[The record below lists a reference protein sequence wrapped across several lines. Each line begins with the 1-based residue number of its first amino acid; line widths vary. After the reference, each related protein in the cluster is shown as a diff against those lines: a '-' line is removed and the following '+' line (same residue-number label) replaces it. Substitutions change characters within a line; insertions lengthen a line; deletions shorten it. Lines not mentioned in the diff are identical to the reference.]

1 MIRLSL
7 LKLFLL
13 ISSTHA
19 APSTIGASMRS
30 ARANGHASFQINAEK
45 ADGSTFQFNV
55 VEASIPA
62 LNANTQL
69 KLADG
74 STSSIGAG
82 VLHTLL
88 VSDGDNG
95 ETFALLAVDED
106 DNVHGIVD
114 RKNEKPMKIRQNG
127 NNGKAFAEEE
137 TNLVAPDWSCG
148 TDHVDAEG
156 NPFHRDLE
164 EDHHHDHEHEHDHRD
179 HSHHDHSHH
188 HKIES
193 AMQSLSKQLRGTK
206 INPLNKQP
214 VRHLQS
220 SSNYNYQVDLYMEID
235 NAFVTRSGGTMQT
248 ALNYINS
255 LVTAANVVY
264 EVEIDTHLHVAFVEL
279 NTVYDLST
287 STSDALSIMRTTYAN
302 SVWHTAGIDL
312 HHALLGKGLGGG
324 IAYVGVLCRS
334 DYGYG
339 LTASI
344 GGSFVSLDYRVVWDL
359 VAFMHELGHNFNS
372 PHSHDT
378 NGYNPAIDTC
388 GTTCPAS
395 STNTKWSTIMSYCHL
410 CSGSYANQMYSFG
423 GSYSGA
429 GTKTDVNSW
438 INDVELM
445 NNGNTVRAS
454 VDPRREAHRMYYHAS
469 TRGSCLAVPVAPA
482 TPAPVTPKPTNAPV
496 TPKPTNAPVT
506 SKPTNAPVSSA
517 PVTPSPTDAPVTS
530 APVTPKPTDAPV
542 TAAPVTPQPTD
553 APVTASPTKAPI
565 TNPPTTATNCEDP
578 NITQTDCIAA
588 PNCEWIK
595 VKRNGYCRFSTSNP
609 NPPSPTPPTTPNPTG
624 GGGGTCDGV
633 GASCTASS
641 GNCCNGCQMKGK
653 WANTC
658 K

>member
-13 ISSTHA
+13 VSSTHA

-30 ARANGHASFQINAEK
+30 ARANGNASFQINAEK
-45 ADGSTFQFNV
+45 ADGTPFEFDV

-62 LNANTQL
+62 LNANTQV

-88 VSDGDNG
+88 VSDHGNG
-95 ETFALLAVDED
+95 ETFALLAVDEE

-114 RKNEKPMKIRQNG
+114 RKNEKPMKIRQRGNG
-127 NNGKAFAEEE
+127 GKAVAEEE

-156 NPFHRDLE
+156 NTFHRELE
-164 EDHHHDHEHEHDHRD
+164 EHHHHDHEHEHEHD
-179 HSHHDHSHH
+179 HDHSHH

-193 AMQSLSKQLRGTK
+193 AMESLSKQLRGTK

-220 SSNYNYQVDLYMEID
+220 SSSYNYQVDLYLEID
-235 NAFVTRSGGTMQT
+235 NAFVTKSGGTLQT

-264 EVEIDTHLHVAFVEL
+264 EMEIDTHLHVAVVEL
-279 NTVYDLST
+279 NTVYDSST
-287 STSDALSIMRTTYAN
+287 STSDALSIMRATYAA
-302 SVWHTAGIDL
+302 SSWHTAGIDL

-344 GGSFVSLDYRVVWDL
+344 GGGFVSLDYRVVWDL

-378 NGYNPAIDTC
+378 NAYSPAIDTC
-388 GTTCPAS
+388 GTSCPAS

-410 CSGSYANQMYSFG
+410 CSGSYGNQMYSFG
-423 GSYSGA
+423 GTYSGS
-429 GTKTDVNSW
+429 GSKPSVGSW
-438 INDVELM
+438 INDAELM
-445 NNGNTVRAS
+445 ANGNEVRAS
-454 VDPRREAHRMYYHAS
+454 VDPRREAHRMFYHVY
-469 TRGSCLAVPVAPA
+469 TRGNNCLAVPASPE
-482 TPAPVTPKPTNAPV
+482 TSAPVTSKPTNAPV
-496 TPKPTNAPVT
+496 TPKPTNAPINPE
-506 SKPTNAPVSSA
+506 PTKAPVSSA
-517 PVTPSPTDAPVTS
+517 PVTPRPTDAPVTA
-530 APVTPKPTDAPV
+530 APVTSQPTDAPV
-542 TAAPVTPQPTD
+542 TAAPVTPRPTN
-553 APVTASPTKAPI
+553 APVTPSPTKAPV
-565 TNPPTTATNCEDP
+565 TNPPTKATNCEDP
-578 NITQTDCIAA
+578 NITQNDCIAA
-588 PNCEWIK
+588 PNCEW
-595 VKRNGYCRFSTSNP
+595 VKFKKDRYCRFSTSNP
-609 NPPSPTPPTTPNPTG
+609 NPPSPTPPSPTTPNPTG
-624 GGGGTCDGV
+624 GGGGGSCDGT
-633 GASCTASS
+633 GTSCTASS
-641 GNCCNGCQMKGK
+641 GNCCNGCQLKGR